1 MAVPLLELKQIS
13 YCYPGQT
20 IPTFEQFNLKL
31 ERDRKIV
38 LLGHNGSGKSTL
50 LLLMTGLYQV
60 NRGQIFWQGQPLNY
74 KPNQLRQW
82 RENIGLAFQ
91 NPEHQLVAGTVAD
104 DISYGLCN
112 LELPEAE
119 ILRRLDEAIANFKLQ
134 EIAHTPLHHLSLG
147 QKRRVALAGVMAIQ
161 PQLLLLDEPTAYLD
175 PQQMQTLL
183 EELGKIEAR
192 GTTIAIAT
200 HNLNFAY
207 QWADWFIIIDRGKLI
222 LEGDATTVFSQQS
235 RLEEMGLGLPSI
247 WELWHSLPSDI
258 RPPNTPVPRTIRDW
272 KNRFNSQS

>member
-1 MAVPLLELKQIS
+1 MAVPLLELNQIS

-20 IPTFEQFNLKL
+20 MPTFDRFSLKL

-38 LLGHNGSGKSTL
+38 LLGRNGSGKSTL
-50 LLLMTGLYQV
+50 LLLMTGLYQI
-60 NRGQIFWQGQPLNY
+60 NQGQIFWQGQPLDY
-74 KPNQLRQW
+74 RANQLRQW

-119 ILRRLDEAIANFKLQ
+119 ILRRIDEAIANFQLQ

-183 EELGKIEAR
+183 QELGKIEER

-207 QWADWFIIIDRGKLI
+207 QWADWFIIIDRGNLI

-247 WELWHSLPSDI
+247 WELWHSLPRDI

-272 KNRFNSQS
+272 KTRFNSQS

>member
-1 MAVPLLELKQIS
+1 
-13 YCYPGQT
+13 
-20 IPTFEQFNLKL
+20 
-31 ERDRKIV
+31 
-38 LLGHNGSGKSTL
+38 
-50 LLLMTGLYQV
+50 MTGLYQV